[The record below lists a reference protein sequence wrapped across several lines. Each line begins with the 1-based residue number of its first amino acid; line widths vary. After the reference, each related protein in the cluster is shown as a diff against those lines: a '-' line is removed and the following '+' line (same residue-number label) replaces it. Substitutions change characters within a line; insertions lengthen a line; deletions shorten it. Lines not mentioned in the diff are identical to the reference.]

1 MSVVDYISYMD
12 LALVLTPF
20 TLSALIYSYS
30 NSKGRKN
37 EE

>member
-1 MSVVDYISYMD
+1 MSVIDYISYMD

-20 TLSALIYSYS
+20 TLGALIYSY
-30 NSKGRKN
+30 NEGRKN